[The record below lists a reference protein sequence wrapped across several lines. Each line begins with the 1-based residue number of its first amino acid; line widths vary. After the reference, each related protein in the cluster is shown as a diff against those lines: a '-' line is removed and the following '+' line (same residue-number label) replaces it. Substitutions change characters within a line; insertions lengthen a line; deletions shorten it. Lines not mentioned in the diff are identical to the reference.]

1 MRSSSP
7 PGVLPQQPAP
17 ADYDLEIAARPD
29 SASHRSRGAHE
40 REHEHHGR
48 QRREEELSATA
59 VLWDNELREW
69 RSQEDIVEE
78 QGIDAR
84 ERVGPEGRLP
94 SRTWRDEEERPSEA
108 SFGESQTAAEPFAD
122 AEAQSFADKARISTT
137 RGPAE
142 MGPLGS
148 VTSSAGTKEIETD
161 TNQPIWLEWEKGD
174 PENPF
179 NVRAKAFWDGN
190 SLLTLARAPLPQWS
204 PRKKWQTCL
213 LACTFTLV
221 SSRSRRH
228 CLIQPTD
235 PFSRVSSSPIVERR
249 FRAEQS
255 P

>member
-17 ADYDLEIAARPD
+17 ADRDLEIAARPD
-29 SASHRSRGAHE
+29 SASHRLRGAHE

-122 AEAQSFADKARISTT
+122 PEAPTYEGKLKISNT
-137 RGPAE
+137 GGAAE
-142 MGPLGS
+142 MGQLGS
-148 VTSSAGTKEIETD
+148 VTSSAGTKEIEAD
-161 TNQPIWLEWEKGD
+161 ANQPIWLEWEKGD

-190 SLLTLARAPLPQWS
+190 SQLMFASASMLQWS

-221 SSRSRRH
+221 SPRSRRH
-228 CLIQPTD
+228 RLLRPTD
-235 PFSRVSSSPIVERR
+235 LFSRVSSSPIAERR
-249 FRAEQS
+249 FPAEQS
-255 P
+255 Q